1 MSTPNTALPTN
12 SPVPAAPRTPAVARK
27 EMPLNVANRPT
38 ARKMVE
44 RLGLYAA
51 AIAISMFFMVPVYLI
66 AVLAFSPQQAI
77 FAYPKVLIPT
87 TLSAD
92 TMIFFWNARG
102 VKEALLNSILVGMMT
117 LVIALVVGAPA
128 GYALARFVFPG
139 RDPYKMLILT
149 TRAFPIVI
157 LSIPLAVYFIQWNL
171 YDTLYGVALAH
182 TAMALP
188 TTILVTSSIFLGVS
202 RELEEA
208 AQTLGCNRVQAFIK
222 VALPLALPGLAAAA
236 MFTFVLSW
244 NETFAATIL
253 TQRNRTLPALVLA
266 QIANV
271 GAPLPFRFAGAFFL
285 VAPSLIFIF
294 FMRRYLLGMWGQVVK

>member
-1 MSTPNTALPTN
+1 MSTTTN
-12 SPVPAAPRTPAVARK
+12 SLPIRKSTPD
-27 EMPLNVANRPT
+27 ELPLNAQANRPGLGKNLG
-38 ARKMVE
+38 RI
-44 RLGLYAA
+44 GLYAA
-51 AIAISMFFMVPVYLI
+51 AISISLFFLVPIYFIAIS
-66 AVLAFSPQQAI
+66 AFSTQQAI

-92 TMIFFWNARG
+92 TMLFFWNARG
-102 VKEALLNSILVGMMT
+102 VQTALLNSIIVGVMT
-117 LVIALVVGAPA
+117 LVFALVIGAPA
-128 GYALARFVFPG
+128 GYALARFLFRG
-139 RDPYKMLILT
+139 RDSYKLLILT

-157 LSIPLAVYFIQWNL
+157 LSIPLAVNYIQWNL

-188 TTILVTSSIFLGVS
+188 TTILVTASIFVGVS
-202 RELEEA
+202 AELEEA
-208 AQTLGCNRVQAFIK
+208 AQTMGCNRVEAFIK

-236 MFTFVLSW
+236 IFTFVLSW

-266 QIANV
+266 QIADV
-271 GAPLPFRFAGAFFL
+271 GAPLPFRYAGGFFL
-285 VAPSLIFIF
+285 VAPSLVYIF